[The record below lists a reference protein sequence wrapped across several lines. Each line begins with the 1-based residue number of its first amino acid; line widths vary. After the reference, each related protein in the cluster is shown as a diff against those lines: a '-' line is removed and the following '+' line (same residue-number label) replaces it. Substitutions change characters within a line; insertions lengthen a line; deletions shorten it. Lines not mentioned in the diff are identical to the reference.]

1 MPSSGLIPSDAVQAY
16 TLDMG
21 KMPTAEQQPGGVNT
35 TTHGTGRAMMVVSPE
50 IVPPSTA
57 DAAIFAGSGFAPG
70 EAVNV
75 FLNGTLVTAFAA
87 DANGVVVVYLNSGA
101 GPGAVILEFV
111 GGTSGRRAAGVTQ
124 ISNNGP
130 FVRPFVAVPHAVTT
144 GAGGTFIY
152 YGARFPTATTLPVT
166 RNGVLLGNVTAGA
179 DGRTSFTYSPAN
191 SGNTAAVYTIAV
203 AGQAGSL
210 VGISV
215 EERSDAGVLPNADS
229 NIARG
234 FTDRAVINSTSGG
247 RVTWQGEGFIPNET
261 VNVTGCVNGSG
272 PASGNGTIIGF
283 FDFVANNPG
292 SLVCTMTGAT
302 SGRVART
309 AAFSDPNATTSRS
322 LMVAPSL
329 SFSSVA
335 TPVNVIGSNMTP
347 GTGTAALDGVVQG
360 NVTAGADGVVTYQQ
374 AKPAPGL
381 HYVTFVDSAGRE
393 TSAVFYVTAA
403 TAANVSVSGRV
414 VNAYGTGVRGARVTF
429 TDSRGNVLSGFTN
442 SFGYYAINDVPP
454 GDTYMVNAASKGLTF
469 VPRAVTVTDTLTGVD
484 ITAQ

>member
-1 MPSSGLIPSDAVQAY
+1 
-16 TLDMG
+16 
-21 KMPTAEQQPGGVNT
+21 
-35 TTHGTGRAMMVVSPE
+35 
-50 IVPPSTA
+50 
-57 DAAIFAGSGFAPG
+57 
-70 EAVNV
+70 
-75 FLNGTLVTAFAA
+75 
-87 DANGVVVVYLNSGA
+87 
-101 GPGAVILEFV
+101 
-111 GGTSGRRAAGVTQ
+111 
-124 ISNNGP
+124 
-130 FVRPFVAVPHAVTT
+130 
-144 GAGGTFIY
+144 
-152 YGARFPTATTLPVT
+152 
-166 RNGVLLGNVTAGA
+166 
-179 DGRTSFTYSPAN
+179 
-191 SGNTAAVYTIAV
+191 
-203 AGQAGSL
+203 
-210 VGISV
+210 
-215 EERSDAGVLPNADS
+215 
-229 NIARG
+229 
-234 FTDRAVINSTSGG
+234 
-247 RVTWQGEGFIPNET
+247 
-261 VNVTGCVNGSG
+261 
-272 PASGNGTIIGF
+272 
-283 FDFVANNPG
+283 
-292 SLVCTMTGAT
+292 MTGAT

-329 SFSSVA
+329 SFSSIS

-442 SFGYYAINDVPP
+442 SFGYYAIDDVPP